1 MSHSSDSNDR
11 ERLLRY
17 LEGDL
22 STDERARIEARLAD
36 EPDLHRTL
44 ERLRTLRTTVQDA
57 RGSFSSGFSGRVI
70 ARIRDRRADPL
81 ATLYEPIR
89 GLFLRLALTVLLLIG
104 GLGTYNAVRYQDV
117 GATTSTV
124 EAALGLP
131 DVTYRT
137 AIASEWD
144 LDTADQP

>member
-1 MSHSSDSNDR
+1 MSHSSDANDR

-22 STDERARIEARLAD
+22 SPSERARIESRLAD

-44 ERLRTLRTTVQDA
+44 ERLRPLRTTVQDA
-57 RGSFSSGFSGRVI
+57 RGSFSSDFSGRVM
-70 ARIRDRRADPL
+70 AQIRNRRDDAL
-81 ATLYEPIR
+81 VTLYEPIR

-104 GLGTYNAVRYQDV
+104 GLGTYNAVRYQDI

-131 DVTYRT
+131 DVTYQT

-144 LDTADQP
+144 LDTVDQP

>member
-1 MSHSSDSNDR
+1 MSHSSDANDR

-22 STDERARIEARLAD
+22 SSDERAQIEARLAD

-44 ERLRTLRTTVQDA
+44 ERLRTLRSTVQDA
-57 RGSFSSGFSGRVI
+57 RGSFSSGFSGRVM
-70 ARIRDRRADPL
+70 AQIRDRRDQAL

-104 GLGTYNAVRYQDV
+104 GLGTYNAVRYQDI

-131 DVTYRT
+131 DVTYQT
-137 AIASEWD
+137 AVASEWD
-144 LDTADQP
+144 LENTDQF